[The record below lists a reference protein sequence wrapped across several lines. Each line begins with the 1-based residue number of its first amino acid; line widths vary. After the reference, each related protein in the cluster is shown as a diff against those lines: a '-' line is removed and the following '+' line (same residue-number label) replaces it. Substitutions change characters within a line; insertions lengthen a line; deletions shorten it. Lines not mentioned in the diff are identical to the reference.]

1 MILIAVIAFVVSFAV
16 ASFRLRKRKPTALLG
31 VVNPKKKF

>member
-1 MILIAVIAFVVSFAV
+1 MTFIAVIAFVVLFAV
-16 ASFRLRKRKPTALLG
+16 ASFRLRKRKPKTLLG